1 MVLKVNTI
9 DSRKIIG
16 EVIKSPFF
24 DLELYGIHPCGPRKS
39 ESVMLCEVVFGQY
52 GSVIAGRV
60 GLQLATQVD
69 CQTRKA
75 SGYDFLRGGTF
86 LIY

>member
-1 MVLKVNTI
+1 MSAIASYLLSLGKKTAVALRRVNLVLKVNTI

-52 GSVIAGRV
+52 GSLAAG
-60 GLQLATQVD
+60 
-69 CQTRKA
+69 
-75 SGYDFLRGGTF
+75 
-86 LIY
+86 